1 MKYKII
7 YQQDGKIATLKVN
20 QLDNLPKNII
30 KIQEKKQLF
39 SFSWKQTN
47 KKSLLYLFEQ
57 LNTMLNANITF
68 SEAIELALKTQQEKT
83 IQDILLT
90 IQNSIT
96 SGQPIEKALQKYK
109 DILGDVVIL
118 FLKLGIENGNIK
130 QSINSL
136 TQLLKEDMK
145 IKTKLD
151 DTLRYP
157 KLLIASLFV
166 ALGMVFIY
174 VVPNF
179 EYIFTMSKNQIPL
192 STQVLL
198 SLNNILTDY
207 FWIVLIGII
216 SIGLLLYYGIY
227 KRFQFAV
234 HKFIILHLTLLNRVL
249 KDYYFYR
256 FFLLISIIVHSKYQF
271 QVAIENSINIIPNIY
286 LKKSI
291 QTILHDIKNGV
302 SISNAFKKTQLF
314 DSLTIQLL
322 FTAENTASYESILH
336 DIANYYKQKF
346 QDSLKIFSSYI
357 EPIII
362 VSIASVVLW
371 LMLAIMLPIW
381 NMSSFLS

>member
-1 MKYKII
+1 MKYKIV

-136 TQLLKEDMK
+136 MQLLKEDMK